1 MEFVRALPTMSE
13 LDQISTERLLEI
25 FLRTK
30 QLKSAVPTELALRA
44 PLVQNRANIMSK
56 LWRTGFVLD
65 DAEFKARD
73 YDELQF
79 VTTFMTSEQR
89 KQMAYQAQT
98 HYSQLFDEVTDAY
111 LND

>member
-1 MEFVRALPTMSE
+1 MKFVRALPTMSE

-56 LWRTGFVLD
+56 L
-65 DAEFKARD
+65 
-73 YDELQF
+73 
-79 VTTFMTSEQR
+79 
-89 KQMAYQAQT
+89 
-98 HYSQLFDEVTDAY
+98 
-111 LND
+111 